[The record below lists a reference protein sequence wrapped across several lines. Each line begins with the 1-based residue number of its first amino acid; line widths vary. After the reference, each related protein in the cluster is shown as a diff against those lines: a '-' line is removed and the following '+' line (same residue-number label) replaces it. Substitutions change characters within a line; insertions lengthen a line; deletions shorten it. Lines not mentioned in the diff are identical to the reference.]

1 MEFEKYGVM
10 TICHGQKR
18 EWADRSEARKFFLN
32 ALMNSEGS
40 ERERYYGV
48 YLKIVQGY
56 SVCSDSEE

>member
-1 MEFEKYGVM
+1 MEFEKYGVI

-40 ERERYYGV
+40 ERERYYSV

>member
-1 MEFEKYGVM
+1 MEFEKYGVI

-40 ERERYYGV
+40 ERERLWRV
-48 YLKIVQGY
+48 P
-56 SVCSDSEE
+56 